1 MRSGRAVIKIFPGAH
16 QALQRLVA
24 GEYGGVRIAAA
35 SSPDTLRAVSIGRA
49 AMALL
54 EVVSGTTLEQ
64 AFASIGSGTIS
75 DPAEGDGHRLR
86 GAATAAADAG
96 ASMLMLP
103 LMLMLP

>member
-1 MRSGRAVIKIFPGAH
+1 VRSGRAVIEIFPGAH

-35 SSPDTLRAVSIGRA
+35 SSLDTLRAVSIGRA

-64 AFASIGSGTIS
+64 AFASIGGGF
-75 DPAEGDGHRLR
+75 GDDFRSCGR
-86 GAATAAADAG
+86 GR
-96 ASMLMLP
+96 ASLTRCCNRCC
-103 LMLMLP
+103 